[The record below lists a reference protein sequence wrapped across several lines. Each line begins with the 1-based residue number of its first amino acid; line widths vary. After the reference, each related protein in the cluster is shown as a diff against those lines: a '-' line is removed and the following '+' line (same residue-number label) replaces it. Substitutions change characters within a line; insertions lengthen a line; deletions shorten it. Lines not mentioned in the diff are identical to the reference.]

1 MYYGISVYVISSN
14 LDYENFINLLL
25 RLFFSILSTDKTT
38 IFLWLYI
45 KSARIFTNSSSEVG
59 ETLKNNNFMS
69 SRCCFYFGWW
79 ASFEPTS
86 GLNGVDIA
94 SQDENVASDYFRT
107 TISGKKLPICK
118 SMSDLIK
125 TVLENIHTLFGFSF
139 LCHNVHPPS
148 AAKWCCFPIFWDQP
162 SP

>member
-1 MYYGISVYVISSN
+1 MNTKNVLRHFSVCHFLKPGLWKLYKP
-14 LDYENFINLLL
+14 FITII
-25 RLFFSILSTDKTT
+25 FSILSTDKTT

-107 TISGKKLPICK
+107 TISGKKLPICT
-118 SMSDLIK
+118 SMSALRWSG
-125 TVLENIHTLFGFSF
+125 TLN
-139 LCHNVHPPS
+139 LQRT
-148 AAKWCCFPIFWDQP
+148 IFDRF
-162 SP
+162 